1 MIVIG
6 LTGSIGMGKSTTA
19 SMFRRLG
26 IPLHDSDAA
35 VHATMRR
42 GGEAVAAIAEA
53 FPDAVRDG
61 AVDRP
66 ALGAQVFGDAAALHR
81 LESIVHPLVGAR
93 TQRFLKICRRHRRPI
108 VVLDVPLLLEGSSHR
123 LCDLVV
129 VVSAPGFIQ
138 RQRVLARPGMTPARL
153 ASILAKQMPD
163 AEKRRRADRVIPT
176 GLGRAVAM
184 RSVTRLVVGLRRDP
198 AYGKRIACGKS
209 CSIRRRRAWT
219 RRPGTGSSK
228 SAVSS

>member
-19 SMFRRLG
+19 TMFRRLG

-35 VHATMRR
+35 VHAMMRP
-42 GGEAVAAIAEA
+42 GGEAVAPIAAA
-53 FPDAVRDG
+53 FPEAVRDG
-61 AVDRP
+61 AVDRTV
-66 ALGAQVFGDAAALHR
+66 LGARVFGDPAALRR
-81 LESIVHPLVGAR
+81 LESIVHPRVGAR
-93 TQRFLKICRRHRRPI
+93 TRRFLRRHRRQRRRI

-129 VVSAPGFIQ
+129 VVSAPAFIQ

-176 GLGRAVAM
+176 GLGRAVTM
-184 RSVTRLVVGLRRDP
+184 RAVKRLVSGLRRDQSL
-198 AYGKRIACGKS
+198 GKRTVCARS

-219 RRPGTGSSK
+219 PKPATGS
-228 SAVSS
+228 